1 MKKANVC
8 EAVLSLA
15 TPIAEANGCEI
26 YDIEFKKEGSDYF
39 LRLYIE
45 LADRE
50 KTISLDECEAVSRA
64 LSEVLDKEDPIE
76 QAYMLEVSSPGI
88 DRQLKTEEHF
98 KRFMGKKVDIG
109 LYKAINGAKVIC
121 GTLKEFD
128 GSNISLD
135 LDGNDFEIALK
146 DTTYVKLSL
155 DGLF

>member
-1 MKKANVC
+1 MKKSNVC
-8 EAVLSLA
+8 DAVLSLA

-45 LADRE
+45 LADKE
-50 KTISLDECEAVSRA
+50 KTVSLDECEAVSRA

-88 DRQLKTEEHF
+88 DRHLKKEEHF
-98 KRFMGKKVDIG
+98 KRFMGEKVDVG

-121 GTLKEFD
+121 GTLKNFD
-128 GSNISLD
+128 GNLIILD
-135 LDGNDFEIALK
+135 LEGSDFEIALK

>member
-8 EAVLSLA
+8 DAVLALA
-15 TPIAEANGCEI
+15 VPIAEANGCEI

-45 LADRE
+45 LADKE

-98 KRFMGKKVDIG
+98 KRFMGEKVDIG

-121 GTLKEFD
+121 GTLKDFD
-128 GSNISLD
+128 GANISLD